1 MKRLFYL
8 AALALLAIIAVSCN
22 KDDNKNGSL
31 TNSGIIGSWVGLGD
45 DYHYPRVTFKKDG
58 TYEWHWDG
66 IVKIKDIGTYT
77 YEDGVVSMK
86 VDKCWEQEENDGK
99 TEWVTRE
106 LDITSDPDWF
116 NGTRTCTITTVPDD
130 VIFQMMVKRDYFVN
144 EAEFLM
150 LPDGAS
156 KSYKKSDLVGTW
168 EMENEYENY
177 RYVFGNDGSYIE
189 RSWSHEANGTLVASK
204 RLGTW
209 SVSGMTLTLSE
220 TDSYH
225 SYKSLGYNPETQQNE
240 YIYYPVDPV
249 TLEAETWGSHYTYSN
264 SYNYKIWISGKSL
277 YWYMGK
283 MEKK

>member
-144 EAEFLM
+144 EAEFLI
-150 LPDGAS
+150 
-156 KSYKKSDLVGTW
+156 
-168 EMENEYENY
+168 
-177 RYVFGNDGSYIE
+177 R
-189 RSWSHEANGTLVASK
+189 ANGGNPAS
-204 RLGTW
+204 
-209 SVSGMTLTLSE
+209 SVSKKTTYVLAGAEAGSKLAKAEELGIPVLTEEAFLAML
-220 TDSYH
+220 
-225 SYKSLGYNPETQQNE
+225 KK
-240 YIYYPVDPV
+240 DP
-249 TLEAETWGSHYTYSN
+249 S
-264 SYNYKIWISGKSL
+264 
-277 YWYMGK
+277 
-283 MEKK
+283 